1 MIIEYTQIKTVGVRV
16 GSDSFNFPASKPGLV
31 VVEVFPEL
39 TGREITDAKA
49 AARMNATE
57 SLT

>member
-1 MIIEYTQIKTVGVRV
+1 MIIEYTQIKT
-16 GSDSFNFPASKPGLV
+16 DSLNFAVSKPGLV
-31 VVEVFPEL
+31 VVVFPVL